1 MVISAFDMGHFW
13 KKKRLEISELAKFES
28 DTCKTSKD
36 IALQS
41 C

>member
-1 MVISAFDMGHFW
+1 MVISAFDMGHYW
-13 KKKRLEISELAKFES
+13 KKKKISELAKFES